1 VAAISILDGL
11 LFLHLS
17 MMVVISGGGDVVFG
31 SADGFGECEGEEE
44 ENGCSATTRE
54 DEEDDDDSFLIPLFL
69 LTLLSL
75 FLLIF
80 LHLLMMIFHY
90 LQGTD
95 TN

>member
-31 SADGFGECEGEEE
+31 SADGFGECEGEE